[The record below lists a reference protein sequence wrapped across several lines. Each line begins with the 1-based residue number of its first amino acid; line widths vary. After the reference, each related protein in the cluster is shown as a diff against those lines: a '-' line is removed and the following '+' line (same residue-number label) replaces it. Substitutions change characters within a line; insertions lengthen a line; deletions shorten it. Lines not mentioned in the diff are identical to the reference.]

1 MPLSWGEAYIMQRG
15 RRINDCTR
23 YHETSVKNV
32 ASAHL
37 PIRFM
42 VCTHAFH
49 CFTMLRYY
57 ADDRTREIEEVYYL
71 KKKNGQ
77 DGVSDT
83 WKEASFLIRPRMH
96 ESGCDRFLG
105 WAGESNLRYIR
116 MYEVHTP
123 FPLKLFYSWKL
134 FCSSM
139 MSIYWAIIFMVCL
152 VTGTIFITVWVWG
165 IES

>member
-96 ESGCDRFLG
+96 ESGCDIDFS
-105 WAGESNLRYIR
+105 AEQANPTYDIYACTKFIPPS
-116 MYEVHTP
+116 
-123 FPLKLFYSWKL
+123 PLNYFIPG
-134 FCSSM
+134 SS
-139 MSIYWAIIFMVCL
+139 SVAL
-152 VTGTIFITVWVWG
+152 
-165 IES
+165 